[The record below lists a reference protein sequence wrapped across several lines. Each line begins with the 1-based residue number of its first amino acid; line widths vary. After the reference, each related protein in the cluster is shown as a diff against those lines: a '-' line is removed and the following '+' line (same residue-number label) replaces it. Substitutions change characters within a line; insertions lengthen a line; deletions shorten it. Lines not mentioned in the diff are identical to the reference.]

1 MNKEKKIKYSC
12 PSSTSTLI
20 QLRQLMGQVKIKSPL
35 TEITI
40 GDNNLKWPM
49 CAEYNRDWKPVGTP
63 VLACRYFVETEELGV

>member
-40 GDNNLKWPM
+40 GDNNLK
-49 CAEYNRDWKPVGTP
+49 
-63 VLACRYFVETEELGV
+63 